1 MIIKVCQ
8 TENGVNDYIGNKL
21 KTVKLFDEKTTYNK
35 DVEKKKHLRK
45 FCVCLG
51 KEKLTQYKM
60 QQNLNIEL
68 FKGEDRQRVRG
79 VKTNDRKFN
88 LKLN

>member
-21 KTVKLFDEKTTYNK
+21 KTVKLFDNLQQGRR
-35 DVEKKKHLRK
+35 EKKYLQK

>member
-21 KTVKLFDEKTTYNK
+21 KTVKLFDNLQQGRR
-35 DVEKKKHLRK
+35 EKKYLRK

-68 FKGEDRQRVRG
+68 FNGDDKQSVRG